1 MLGQT
6 HTHTHTLAVKNSFI
20 VVYSPHMHGWSHTH
34 NTHLHSVLSHIT
46 KPMRQCVNATGMM
59 KGGRKLQKEG
69 DKDARDEEWIDPKGE
84 EKNTSM
90 H

>member
-1 MLGQT
+1 
-6 HTHTHTLAVKNSFI
+6 
-20 VVYSPHMHGWSHTH
+20 
-34 NTHLHSVLSHIT
+34 
-46 KPMRQCVNATGMM
+46 M
-59 KGGRKLQKEG
+59 KGGKKLQKEG